1 MRQQSYVLLYEGTAI
16 LLFVVA
22 SSAETN
28 VVIQQVNQL
37 LLLPYMVS
45 FSN

>member
-22 SSAETN
+22 SSAGTN
-28 VVIQQVNQL
+28 VAIQQVNQL
-37 LLLPYMVS
+37 FLLPYVVS

>member
-1 MRQQSYVLLYEGTAI
+1 MRQQSYVLLYAI

-22 SSAETN
+22 SSAGTN
-28 VVIQQVNQL
+28 VAIQQVNQL
-37 LLLPYMVS
+37 FLLYTVS